1 MASVVKRLV
10 TEWVYRVDTSQ
21 LKVAQ
26 KEVTRLTGKLNAA
39 HAASAKLFNQEAR
52 NIRALTTQYGMLTAA
67 VARFGNTR
75 AMALGGAAMTPFAHN
90 LAGARAAGGAMNFAG
105 SGLTAAEKS
114 RLAQAAMKNKAA
126 GWAARPRA
134 GSRPRAPRATTNPTV
149 GGRAPRTQTTSRP
162 AAAAQRGGFLARNF
176 GPNMKRPKSAT
187 ALRAGKGGASL
198 LGFGLGG
205 LAAVG
210 AFEGLKGAVRAGAEY
225 ELTERNF
232 TMMLK
237 SEDKAAD
244 LLEKLNQFA
253 VSTPFQVRNLRES
266 ATKLLGSGFNFDGSS
281 TGVMGT
287 LEDLGNISM
296 GSGDKFNRL
305 IMNMAD
311 IRNKTTMDKRD
322 VKQFAAVGIDILG
335 AIGKNEGKTNA
346 QLLTMVSQNKIT
358 YKMVREAIK
367 FMTSREGRFYNA
379 LSTQAT
385 SLIGAA
391 SNLKDIAWIIAE
403 DSTRGSIKDR
413 LTSGV
418 MRTKAL
424 LVNNRHGIAGGIE
437 KIGHGALNMLS
448 GQGFV
453 ELFKSLGLSD
463 DAAGSLASG
472 AGKAALVAFLARKMP
487 MLFRAMY
494 LGDLAQGAAGGLM
507 NNKEGDALME
517 GSVFYKPAHRA
528 VKGEHMRNMYRWKQT
543 GLTTAD
549 QVREKMAEIREN
561 KWLPSRN
568 RYKAKVLSIP
578 RGISNKIDI
587 GRIKSLAKYLLALE
601 KFGDEKDP
609 IEAAVES
616 GMFTE
621 RDGMKRAFGAPTM
634 ANAAVTGG
642 GGVINNQFIPKVSFE
657 FHGDVYGADQVAG
670 VITDK
675 FNGNLKINN
684 ALN

>member
-67 VARFGNTR
+67 VARYGNTR
-75 AMALGGAAMTPFAHN
+75 AIAFGGAAMTPFAHS
-90 LAGARAAGGAMNFAG
+90 LVGARAAGGAMNFAG

-126 GWAARPRA
+126 GWAARPVA
-134 GSRPRAPRATTNPTV
+134 GSRPKAPRATSNPTSPRAPRA
-149 GGRAPRTQTTSRP
+149 AAAP
-162 AAAAQRGGFLARNF
+162 AAAVQRGGFLGRNF
-176 GPNMKRPKSAT
+176 GPNMKKAKPAT

-210 AFEGLKGAVRAGAEY
+210 AFEGLKGAVKAGAEY

-266 ATKLLGSGFNFDGSS
+266 ATKLLGSGFDFDGSS

-335 AIGKNEGKTNA
+335 AIGKNEGKTND
-346 QLLTMVSQNKIT
+346 QLLTMVSQNKVT
-358 YKMVREAIK
+358 YKMVREGIK
-367 FMTSREGRFYNA
+367 FMTSREGRFYKA
-379 LSTQAT
+379 LETQAQ

-413 LTSGV
+413 LKGMV
-418 MRTKAL
+418 MGTKSF
-424 LVNNRHGIAGGIE
+424 LVNNRHGISDTVSNL
-437 KIGHGALNMLS
+437 GHGALNMVS

-463 DAAGSLASG
+463 DAASSLASG
-472 AGKAALVAFLARKMP
+472 GSKAALAAFLARKMP
-487 MLFRAMY
+487 TLFRAMY
-494 LGDLAQGAAGGLM
+494 LGDFAQGAAGALM
-507 NNKEGDALME
+507 NNEEGDALMK
-517 GSVFYKPAHRA
+517 GSILYNPAHRLA
-528 VKGEHMRNMYRWKQT
+528 KNHHMRQMYRWKT
-543 GLTTAD
+543 YGLTTSD
-549 QVREKMAEIREN
+549 QVREKMAEIKEN
-561 KWLPSRN
+561 KWTPSRN
-568 RYKAKVLSIP
+568 FRKAQVLSP
-578 RGISNKIDI
+578 FRKISNDIDT
-587 GRIKSLAKYLLALE
+587 GKIKSLAKYLLVLD
-601 KFGDEKDP
+601 KFGDEEDP
-609 IEAAVES
+609 IKAGVES

-621 RDGMKRAFGAPTM
+621 RGGMKRVFGAPTV
-634 ANAAVTGG
+634 ANAAANGG
-642 GGVINNQFIPKVSFE
+642 RGIINNQFIPKVSFE
-657 FHGDVYGADQVAG
+657 FHGDVYGADEISG
-670 VITDK
+670 VITEK
-675 FNGNLKINN
+675 FNGNLNTNN